1 MEKFR
6 SQLGALLFVWITSVS
21 CEGVDNATSLDEA
34 VFDDVLY
41 QALDSLNEKHDLDE
55 KVIVFFNRH
64 PDKVKTTVVAN
75 TVKELEGDSSIQALL
90 IRRLNEN
97 IDNPLENLDLTIEN
111 TSYDLITNQ
120 KQVIEII
127 EKNKPSIAIN
137 LSRVALNNEMDRGV
151 FYLGLQC
158 GANCSAGYLVFTKMN
173 QSRWDIAAIIPRWH
187 S

>member
-6 SQLGALLFVWITSVS
+6 SQLGALLFIWITSVS
-21 CEGVDNATSLDEA
+21 CEGVENATSLDET
-34 VFDDVLY
+34 VFNDVLY
-41 QALDSLNEKHDLDE
+41 QALDSLNEKHNLDE

-75 TVKELEGDSSIQALL
+75 TVKEIEGDSSIQALL
-90 IRRLNEN
+90 IRKLNEN
-97 IDNPLENLDLTIEN
+97 IDNPLENLDITVQN
-111 TSYDLITNQ
+111 ASYDLIINQ
-120 KQVIEII
+120 KQVNEII
-127 EKNKPSIAIN
+127 KNNKSNVAIN

-173 QSRWDIAAIIPRWH
+173 QSRWDIAAIVPRWH